1 MTRREAREQAFALMF
16 EQTFHPEKSIGAIIE
31 CAVEDR
37 DLEVDP
43 YAFHLAEKSVSVL
56 EELDAA
62 FESYLKKWTKERISR
77 ASLTVLRLAICEMR
91 YEPTVPVSVS
101 INEAVELAKK
111 YSTAEDAGFV
121 NGVLGSIARAPE
133 SSEQEKENSVVLSQD
148 FSSPSEE

>member
-1 MTRREAREQAFALMF
+1 M
-16 EQTFHPEKSIGAIIE
+16 
-31 CAVEDR
+31 
-37 DLEVDP
+37 
-43 YAFHLAEKSVSVL
+43 
-56 EELDAA
+56 
-62 FESYLKKWTKERISR
+62 
-77 ASLTVLRLAICEMR
+77 
-91 YEPTVPVSVS
+91 PVSVS